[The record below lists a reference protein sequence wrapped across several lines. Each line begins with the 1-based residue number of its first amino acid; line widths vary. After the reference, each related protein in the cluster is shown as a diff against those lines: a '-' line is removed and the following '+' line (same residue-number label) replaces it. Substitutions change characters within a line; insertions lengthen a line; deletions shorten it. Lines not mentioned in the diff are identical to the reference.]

1 VKKMRV
7 TVNGVSYDVEVEML
21 EDDEQPGLSYGYGAS
36 GLHSAPA
43 PTPVPVG
50 AGAGHAASPAPAAPP
65 RPFHPNGGG
74 VLESPIAGIV
84 VEVKV
89 ELGARV
95 ELNQPVLVIEA
106 MKMNTNVSSPTTGR
120 VSQVLVKAGDHVVQ
134 GQPLVK
140 FE

>member
-1 VKKMRV
+1 MKKMRV

-21 EDDEQPGLSYGYGAS
+21 EDDEQPGLSYGYGATA
-36 GLHSAPA
+36 LHAP
-43 PTPVPVG
+43 PMPLPVG
-50 AGAGHAASPAPAAPP
+50 AAGGHAASPGPAAPP
-65 RPFHPNGGG
+65 RPSMRNGGG

-89 ELGARV
+89 QPGARV
-95 ELNQPVLVIEA
+95 EMNQPLLVIEA
-106 MKMNTNVSSPTTGR
+106 MKMNTNVSSPTTGS

-134 GQPLVK
+134 GQPLVT

>member
-1 VKKMRV
+1 MKKMRV

-21 EDDEQPGLSYGYGAS
+21 EDDEQPGLSYGYGATA
-36 GLHSAPA
+36 LHPA
-43 PTPVPVG
+43 PVPIPV
-50 AGAGHAASPAPAAPP
+50 GAGHAASPVPAAPP
-65 RPFHPNGGG
+65 RPLHRNGGG

-89 ELGARV
+89 EPGAQV